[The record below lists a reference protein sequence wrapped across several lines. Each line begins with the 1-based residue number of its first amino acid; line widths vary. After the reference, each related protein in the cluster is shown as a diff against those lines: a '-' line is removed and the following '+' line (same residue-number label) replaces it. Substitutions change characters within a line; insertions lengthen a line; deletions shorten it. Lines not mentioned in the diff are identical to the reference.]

1 GYGVLLG
8 AVGVGAIAGAF
19 ALPRF
24 SQRLSLNQL
33 LVVASVAYG
42 LAMAVLV
49 TVHNPI
55 AACVVL
61 VPAGAAWVLVIAN
74 LNATLQVFLPGW
86 VRARGLAAYQIVVFG
101 SQAGGA
107 LVWGFLAEWTGLIAV
122 FLIAAGALLAAV
134 ATIRVWPL
142 YDVRGVNRE
151 ATVVWPEPSLGFE
164 PDPDTGP
171 ILVTTTYTVSPD
183 RQERFFQ
190 ATERLRLSRLR
201 TGAIRWELYQ
211 DGADPTRFVEEYT
224 VPSWE
229 EHLRQHHGR
238 LTGADVEIER
248 EVDALSDPPPQTRH
262 LFPA

>member
-1 GYGVLLG
+1 
-8 AVGVGAIAGAF
+8 
-19 ALPRF
+19 
-24 SQRLSLNQL
+24 
-33 LVVASVAYG
+33 
-42 LAMAVLV
+42 
-49 TVHNPI
+49 
-55 AACVVL
+55 
-61 VPAGAAWVLVIAN
+61 VLVIAN

-183 RQERFFQ
+183 RQERFSRQPSDSGFPGSGP
-190 ATERLRLSRLR
+190 APSGGSCTRTGLSRP
-201 TGAIRWELYQ
+201 A
-211 DGADPTRFVEEYT
+211 
-224 VPSWE
+224 SW
-229 EHLRQHHGR
+229 RSTPCPPGR
-238 LTGADVEIER
+238 STCDSTTAG
-248 EVDALSDPPPQTRH
+248 
-262 LFPA
+262 